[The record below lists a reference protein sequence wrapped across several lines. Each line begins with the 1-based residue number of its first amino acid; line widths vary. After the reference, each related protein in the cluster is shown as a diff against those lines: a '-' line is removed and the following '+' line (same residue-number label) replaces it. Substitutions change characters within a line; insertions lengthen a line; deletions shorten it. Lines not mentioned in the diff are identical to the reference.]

1 MTPNTEVLRG
11 KRLLVCG
18 GAGFMGS
25 NFILYAL
32 ERIPDLRIVNLDLL
46 TYAGSLEN
54 LAGVDTSRYSF
65 VKGDIADADLAA
77 KLFKDADMVVN
88 FAAETHVD
96 RSIHTSAEAF
106 VRTNV
111 LGVHSLL
118 EALRHSPNVERMVHI
133 STDEVWGDLP
143 LDSKER
149 FTEESPFLPN
159 SPYAA
164 SKAAGDLLIRAYVA
178 THKLPVIVTH
188 SVNNY
193 GPRQFPEKL
202 IPFFTARAL
211 RDEPLPLYGDGEN
224 RRDWLHVDDHSEAVL
239 TVLAKGVPLE
249 VYNISQ
255 QKEYSN
261 KEIALR
267 ILEILGKPASLISYV
282 EDRPAH
288 DRKYAVDSTKL
299 RSLGW
304 TPRSSL
310 EEKFP
315 DVVRGLAQSLSHGE
329 VPATNTHIKS

>member
-1 MTPNTEVLRG
+1 
-11 KRLLVCG
+11 
-18 GAGFMGS
+18 MGS
-25 NFILYAL
+25 NFILRAL
-32 ERIPDLRIVNLDLL
+32 EREPGLHIINLDLL
-46 TYAGSLEN
+46 TYAADLHN
-54 LAGVDTSRYSF
+54 LDGVDTSRYEF
-65 VKGDIADADLAA
+65 VKGDIVDTALVAGLMQRTDA
-77 KLFKDADMVVN
+77 VVN

-118 EALRHSPNVERMVHI
+118 EALRHSPNVKRMVHI
-133 STDEVWGDLP
+133 STDEVWGDVP
-143 LDSKER
+143 LDSTEK
-149 FTEESPFLPN
+149 FTEESPFKPN

-164 SKAAGDLLIRAYVA
+164 SKAAGDLLVRSYVK

-193 GPRQFPEKL
+193 GPRQFPEKI
-202 IPFFTARAL
+202 IPFFTMRAL
-211 RDEPLPLYGDGEN
+211 SDTPLPLYGSGEN

-239 TVLAKGVPLE
+239 TVLSKGEIGE

-267 ILEILGKPASLISYV
+267 ILGALGKPDSLISYV

-288 DRKYAVDSTKL
+288 DLKYVVDSSKL
-299 RSLGW
+299 RTLGW
-304 TPRSSL
+304 APQHTL
-310 EEKFP
+310 DEKFP
-315 DVVRGLAQSLSHGE
+315 EVVRWFQNNASADSISKS
-329 VPATNTHIKS
+329 NTHITR